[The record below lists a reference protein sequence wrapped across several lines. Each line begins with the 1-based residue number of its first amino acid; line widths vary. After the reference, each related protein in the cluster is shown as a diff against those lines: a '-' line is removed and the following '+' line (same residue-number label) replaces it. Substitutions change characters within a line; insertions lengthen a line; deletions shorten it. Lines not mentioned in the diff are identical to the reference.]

1 MTKSSWLPAALSV
14 LLGLQPLS
22 LAQVAAPA
30 ASATPVRQTL
40 KVVPLAGNN
49 EQNDMERG
57 VMAPLVVQVLDQN
70 GSPVEAADVVFRFPV
85 NGPSAALPD
94 QKTSI
99 ATKTNADGQCAA
111 AGWKANGQ
119 AGTFQV
125 RVTATRGPEMG
136 EANITMTNVTRIT
149 EEGKTKKKGFWSSR
163 WVKIGILAGAAAAV
177 TAVVL
182 ANTGSESTAAPP
194 TVIISPGGPTVGGPQ

>member
-1 MTKSSWLPAALSV
+1 MKNSSWLPAALSA
-14 LLGLQPLS
+14 LLALQPLS
-22 LAQVAAPA
+22 LAQVSVPA
-30 ASATPVRQTL
+30 ASSTPVRQTL

-57 VMAPLVVQVLDQN
+57 IMAPLVVQVLDQN

-85 NGPSAALPD
+85 NGPSASLPD
-94 QKTSI
+94 QQNSI

-111 AGWKANGQ
+111 VGWKSNGQ
-119 AGTFQV
+119 AGSFQV
-125 RVTATRGPEMG
+125 RVTATRGSEMG
-136 EANITMTNVTRIT
+136 EANITMTNVTRIS
-149 EEGKTKKKGFWSSR
+149 EETRAKKKSFWSSR
-163 WVKIGILAGAAAAV
+163 WVKLAIVAGAAAAV

-182 ANTGSESTAAPP
+182 ANTGNESTAAPP